1 MVPNLH
7 IFTDSSMR
15 AYGVCAY
22 LLTENTPTRLWL
34 KKTRVAPIKHTPL
47 PCLELIGPVVEAKMA
62 KNLNGILNTKSA
74 TIMVWQSRCSF
85 LLHSKRSMNQFIF
98 KRKAAIEESTEG
110 YTRKYILPDFN
121 PVDLQRKRFS
131 NKQFKDNTLWMNDP
145 T

>member
-1 MVPNLH
+1 
-7 IFTDSSMR
+7 
-15 AYGVCAY
+15 
-22 LLTENTPTRLWL
+22 
-34 KKTRVAPIKHTPL
+34 
-47 PCLELIGPVVEAKMA
+47 
-62 KNLNGILNTKSA
+62 
-74 TIMVWQSRCSF
+74 
-85 LLHSKRSMNQFIF
+85 MNQFIF